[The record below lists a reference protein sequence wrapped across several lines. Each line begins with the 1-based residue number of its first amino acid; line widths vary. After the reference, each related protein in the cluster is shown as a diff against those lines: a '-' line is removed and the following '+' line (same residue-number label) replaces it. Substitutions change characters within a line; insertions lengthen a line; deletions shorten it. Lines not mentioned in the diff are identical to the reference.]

1 MRTRSRAGAKTN
13 GQQQEV
19 DVDVSNG
26 YESMTVWT
34 IVKSA
39 ETIFVVR
46 CLRRKMNFTLVRTL
60 LYIYS
65 WISVSV
71 SEFHTVEVQ
80 RGEDVTLNCTNF
92 TSIPSHIIWFKLG
105 SEPNITRISFM
116 TSSDG
121 IATICD
127 GFQNGRFTMTSNIV
141 TVFLNIKH
149 VDLSDYGLYFC
160 GFNENRK
167 PVIVHATYLNVT
179 QEVFGGSAALVS
191 VILGGVITV
200 LIVIM
205 SQVLKI
211 IRPHEPPGHGQNPQ
225 HSETLGS
232 DNLNYAAVNLKLK
245 PKTNHRPASDRELET
260 DVVYV
265 ATR

>member
-1 MRTRSRAGAKTN
+1 
-13 GQQQEV
+13 
-19 DVDVSNG
+19 
-26 YESMTVWT
+26 
-34 IVKSA
+34 
-39 ETIFVVR
+39 
-46 CLRRKMNFTLVRTL
+46 MNFASLTVFLCIL
-60 LYIYS
+60 G

-80 RGEDVTLNCTNF
+80 RGEEVTLNCTNF

-127 GFQNGRFTMTSNIV
+127 GFQNGTFTMTSNIV

-149 VDLSDYGLYFC
+149 VDLSDSGLYFC

-179 QEVFGGSAALVS
+179 QEKPFEMPKLIIMILAG
-191 VILGGVITV
+191 VILVFFII
-200 LIVIM
+200 IVIL
-205 SQVLKI
+205 VFKI
-211 IRPHEPPGHGQNPQ
+211 RKHSAPEHELNPQ

-232 DNLNYAAVNLKLK
+232 DNLNYAAVTFKLK

-260 DVVYV
+260 DLVYA
-265 ATR
+265 ATK